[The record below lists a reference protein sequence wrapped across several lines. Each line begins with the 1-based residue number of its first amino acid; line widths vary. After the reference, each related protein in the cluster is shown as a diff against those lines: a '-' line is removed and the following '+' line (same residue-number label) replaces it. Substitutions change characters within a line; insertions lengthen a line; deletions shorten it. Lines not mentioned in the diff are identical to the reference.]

1 MKPRLLFVDDDDTF
15 RSVMGRELSA
25 LGYEVTACS
34 EAQSA
39 IACLHRERM
48 DVALIDLR
56 LPGMDGLELLSAI
69 RELSPRLPV
78 IVLTGHGSF
87 SHAVQAMRQGA
98 FDFIAKPAPLDELEL
113 ALERAVE
120 HGGLRRQNQRLR
132 QLISRDVAPDIL
144 GESPVIDELRKSIG
158 LMGRSD
164 ANVLISGESGSG
176 KELVARALHDASPR
190 QKGAFVVV
198 NCGAIP
204 PELFESELFGHRRGA
219 FTGADQKRPGLVEI
233 AESGTLFLD
242 EIGELPADMQ
252 SALLRVVQFG
262 EYRPVGSDRT
272 ERADVR
278 FIAATNRDLEEAVR
292 SGGFREDLFH
302 RVATLALEAPP
313 LRDRGDDIKVLS
325 SALLAQQNEMLLP
338 DERKALSP
346 AALERLQSE
355 RWTGNVRELA
365 NVIVR
370 LVTLVPGRE
379 VGSDD
384 VERHVR
390 PFQGS
395 AGSADFETLDLE
407 SLERAAVVQ
416 ALRKHQGN
424 RGRVAAELGVAT
436 KTLYNKIKQ
445 HGIQPGEWE

>member
-15 RSVMGRELSA
+15 RSVLGRELTAFGYVVTECAEGESA
-25 LGYEVTACS
+25 LES
-34 EAQSA
+34 
-39 IACLHRERM
+39 LRNDRM

-56 LPGMDGLELLSAI
+56 LPGMDGLELLAAI
-69 RELSPRLPV
+69 REISPRLPV

-87 SHAVQAMRQGA
+87 SHAVSAIHQGA

-144 GESPVIDELRKSIG
+144 GESPVIDELRNSIA
-158 LMGRSD
+158 LMGRSP

-176 KELVARALHDASPR
+176 KELVARALHEASPR
-190 QKGAFVVV
+190 RRGAFVVV

-204 PELFESELFGHRRGA
+204 HGLFESELFGHQRGA
-219 FTGADQKRPGLVEI
+219 FTGADQKRPGLVDL
-233 AESGTLFLD
+233 AEAGTLFLD
-242 EIGELPADMQ
+242 EVGELPGDLQ

-262 EYRPVGSDRT
+262 EYRPVGSDRV

-292 SGGFREDLFH
+292 TGGFREDLYH
-302 RVATLALEAPP
+302 RIATLALEVPP
-313 LRDRGDDIKVLS
+313 LRDRGEDIQVLS
-325 SALLAQQNEMLLP
+325 VALLAQQNEMLPP
-338 DERKALSP
+338 DGQKTFTS
-346 AALERLQSE
+346 AALERLQAE
-355 RWTGNVRELA
+355 RWTGNVRELE

-370 LVTLVPGRE
+370 LVTLVPGPE
-379 VGSDD
+379 IGPDD

-390 PFQGS
+390 SFQGS
-395 AGSADFETLDLE
+395 ASSTELATLDLQ
-407 SLERAAVVQ
+407 SLERAAVIQ
-416 ALRKHQGN
+416 ALHRHQGS
-424 RGRVAAELGVAT
+424 RAQVAAELGVAT

-445 HGIQPGEWE
+445 HGIERAEWA